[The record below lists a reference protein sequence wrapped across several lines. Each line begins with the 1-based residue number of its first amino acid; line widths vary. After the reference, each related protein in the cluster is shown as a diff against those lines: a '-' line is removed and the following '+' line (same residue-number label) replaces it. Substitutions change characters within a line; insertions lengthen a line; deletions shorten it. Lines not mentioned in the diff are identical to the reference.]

1 MGAQGVVTVLPLQQE
16 VLCSRGSNLWLQS
29 LPGDGPLQAFVVEDS
44 TWVLLLRPSSYS
56 LLNFGANSGSQEGT
70 LEGTL
75 VLKGLNSEDLSH
87 ALQKVERLYLGTL
100 MEHDHQFSQQA
111 GPLEALLTP
120 SFGSILAVLAGQV
133 DLPHSP
139 APLQARVPP
148 IFVASAGGFHCV
160 LSHQAD
166 REPGGLAEPGSGT
179 NGRGQQLVRS

>member
-87 ALQKVERLYLGTL
+87 ALQKATQPCHRLALQKHRALGGLEYVQLFDTFL
-100 MEHDHQFSQQA
+100 VHLCFFKDATKVMVQRWCFNTSPWTFPLHGEILCSTGHVA
-111 GPLEALLTP
+111 GGPL
-120 SFGSILAVLAGQV
+120 S
-133 DLPHSP
+133 
-139 APLQARVPP
+139 
-148 IFVASAGGFHCV
+148 
-160 LSHQAD
+160 
-166 REPGGLAEPGSGT
+166 
-179 NGRGQQLVRS
+179 